1 MRRFDFAMARPERP
15 LNIVNAVSVAS
26 LLAFPNA
33 DNLRELQGIWLI
45 EDFPVRITRREP
57 VSN

>member
-15 LNIVNAVSVAS
+15 LNIVNAVSAAF
-26 LLAFPNA
+26 LAFSNA
-33 DNLRELQGIWLI
+33 DNLREVQGIWLI

-57 VSN
+57 VST